1 MDIVDL
7 KEIPEIIPKLVEWH
21 HAQWAYLNPG
31 STLEKRLEKTKRY
44 LCDEPIPSTFVAVDS
59 GDVLGSAAII
69 EHDMDTRMEY
79 SPWLAS
85 VYVAPEH
92 REKGIG
98 SKLVSYIMSFA
109 KKNNTNNLYLFTPD
123 KEQFYKRLG
132 WNTIHLEP
140 FNEVE
145 VCIMQYKI
153 QS

>member
-21 HAQWAYLNPG
+21 HTQWAYLNPR

-85 VYVAPEH
+85 VNT
-92 REKGIG
+92 EK
-98 SKLVSYIMSFA
+98 KELVLS
-109 KKNNTNNLYLFTPD
+109 LFHISCHL
-123 KEQFYKRLG
+123 QKR
-132 WNTIHLEP
+132 I
-140 FNEVE
+140 
-145 VCIMQYKI
+145 I
-153 QS
+153 QIIFISSHQIKSNSINA